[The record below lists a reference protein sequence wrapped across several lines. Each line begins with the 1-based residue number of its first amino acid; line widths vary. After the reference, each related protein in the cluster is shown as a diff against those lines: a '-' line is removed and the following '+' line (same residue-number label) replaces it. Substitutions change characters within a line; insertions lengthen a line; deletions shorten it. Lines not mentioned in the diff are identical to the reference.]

1 MKIKIIKKAFA
12 DKIVFDNLSL
22 EIPEGKITFIM
33 GKSGCGKTTLLKMIA
48 GLDKD
53 FIGQIEKSSEHI
65 SCVFQE
71 PRLFPAISVKQNIEL
86 VQKGTNI
93 DICEILKL
101 VELENDPNEYP
112 NNLSGGMKMRASL
125 ARALYH
131 NGDIFLMDE
140 PFSAIDENMKSRL
153 IPRVL
158 HLLKGKTV
166 IIVSHDLE
174 DAQAYAENIINL
186 NQKMAE

>member
-101 VELENDPNEYP
+101 VELENDANEYP

-158 HLLKGKTV
+158 QLLKNKTV

-186 NQKMAE
+186 N

>member
-33 GKSGCGKTTLLKMIA
+33 GKSGCGKTTLLKMIS

-101 VELENDPNEYP
+101 VELENDANEYP

-140 PFSAIDENMKSRL
+140 PFSAIDENMKFRL

-186 NQKMAE
+186 N